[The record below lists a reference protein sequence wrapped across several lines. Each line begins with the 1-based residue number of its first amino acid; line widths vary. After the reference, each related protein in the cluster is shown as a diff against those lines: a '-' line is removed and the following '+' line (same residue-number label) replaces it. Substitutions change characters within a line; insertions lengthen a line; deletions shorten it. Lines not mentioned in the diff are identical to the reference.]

1 MLRYILGPVKAIL
14 KNATKDN
21 LRVTHRSFKT
31 IGYTKKMA
39 THFLPLIV
47 FAAKNPHSLL
57 RSKEKNMSIVYGIT
71 SEPIRTFGVPD
82 EENLLTQTVIALQA
96 RSA

>member
-31 IGYTKKMA
+31 IGDTKKMA

-47 FAAKNPHSLL
+47 FAAKNPYSLL
-57 RSKEKNMSIVYGIT
+57 RSKEKNMFIVHGIT
-71 SEPIRTFGVPD
+71 SRTHSNFWCP
-82 EENLLTQTVIALQA
+82 
-96 RSA
+96 R